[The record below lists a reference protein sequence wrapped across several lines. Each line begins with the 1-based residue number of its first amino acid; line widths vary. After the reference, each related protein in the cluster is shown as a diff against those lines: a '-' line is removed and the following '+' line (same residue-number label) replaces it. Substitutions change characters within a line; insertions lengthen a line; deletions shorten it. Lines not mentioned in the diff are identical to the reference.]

1 MAMSTSLQRFFE
13 RHGVQA
19 VVHDHAP
26 GMQWDEI
33 LKHLGLSAEQVL
45 IPVILQSEKKAMLMA
60 VVPLSRLFD
69 VERLNALL
77 RRQFQ
82 RVDAKTVSSIF
93 YDAEPGAEPPF
104 GDAYRIPSLI
114 DRCLLSQDRVYFR
127 GGCRQSLVSVSGDD
141 FRFLV
146 TSAPKAIISNERVS
160 AQPVATSDRNEA
172 GPLSADAIR
181 SSLEKIHRLPPMPP
195 MAAKIIQTVNDPNAS
210 AEELAEWVELDPSVS
225 AQIIRYASSPYY
237 GYRGKVTSVREAITR
252 VLGFELVGHIALGI
266 ASSRAFKV
274 ERDGPLGLK
283 AFWQHALSCAVLSQ
297 ALARKVN
304 NPILVN
310 PSTAYLAGLLHN
322 LGVLLVGH
330 LFQPEFSML
339 NKLVRNQPA
348 EPLHKIEKR
357 IIGLG
362 QAQQVIA
369 LGHGEIGAVL
379 LSNWNLPEAVVNTC
393 RHHHDDKYQGDDA
406 PYVQLIQIA
415 NVLLSHQG
423 IGDLGNGAE
432 PLPLPEHTLPL
443 SDANIAEVSARIIDM
458 YAEIS
463 ELADRIAA

>member
-1 MAMSTSLQRFFE
+1 MAVSTSLQRFFE
-13 RHGVQA
+13 RHGVQISS
-19 VVHDHAP
+19 HDHRP
-26 GMQWDEI
+26 GSHWNDLLNTLDM
-33 LKHLGLSAEQVL
+33 SADQVAV
-45 IPVILQSEKKAMLMA
+45 PVMLQSEKKAMLMA

-69 VERLNALL
+69 VERVNALL

-82 RVDAKTVSSIF
+82 RVDSKTLSSIF

-104 GDAYRIPSLI
+104 GDAYRIPTLV
-114 DRCLLSQDRVYFR
+114 DRCLLAQTRIYFR
-127 GGCRQSLVSVSGDD
+127 GGCSQSVISVSGDD

-146 TSAPKAIISNERVS
+146 SSAPKAVISNERVAAPVLQKSTVGDASPVS
-160 AQPVATSDRNEA
+160 AE
-172 GPLSADAIR
+172 AIR
-181 SSLEKIHRLPPMPP
+181 ASLEKVYRLPPMPP
-195 MAAKIIQTVNDPNAS
+195 MAMKIIQTVYDPNAS
-210 AEELAEWVELDPSVS
+210 AEDLAQWVELDPSVS

-237 GYRGKVTSVREAITR
+237 GYRGKVSSVREAITR

-297 ALARKVN
+297 ALARKIN
-304 NPILVN
+304 NPTLVN
-310 PSTAYLAGLLHN
+310 PATAYLSGLLHN
-322 LGVLLVGH
+322 LGVLLIGH

-369 LGHGEIGAVL
+369 LGHGEVGAIL
-379 LSNWNLPEAVVNTC
+379 LSNWNLPSAVVAAC
-393 RHHHDDKYQGDDA
+393 RHHNEVQFQGDEA
-406 PYVQLIQIA
+406 PYVQLVQIA

-423 IGDLGNGAE
+423 IGDLGRNNDL
-432 PLPLPEHTLPL
+432 LPLPSHQLPL
-443 SDANIAEVSARIIDM
+443 TDADIADVNARVVDM
-458 YAEIS
+458 YAEIG